1 MWRQKNGIMDEHNI
15 NHLEAVVSQEIQK
28 VIERN
33 SGIEM
38 AMKHNTELSKSMAMQ
53 VVFDGNE

>member
-1 MWRQKNGIMDEHNI
+1 MDEHNI